1 MGESWSVVLYLCQ
14 NPFLSKQIRGLEE
27 DSEAL
32 EIESVTP
39 VFLHSSA
46 LILQPFHSMSSR
58 LSDYQYHLPSE
69 LIADRPTE
77 RREQSRM
84 MVVERRAG
92 TISHHHFTEF
102 PSLITPTDLVI
113 LNDSKVIPARLH
125 DPTGKI
131 EILLLEKHSPLRWT
145 AMVRPGKKMR
155 LGIRVDVAG
164 TEATVLGIHQD
175 GTRLLEFASEPDL
188 ERHGEM
194 PIPPYFHRSADAQ
207 DKERYQTVFAQDPGS
222 VAAPTAG
229 LHFTPEI
236 LAKIPH
242 SFLTLHVGA
251 GTFQPVKSEDL
262 SEHRMHL
269 EHYTLSDN
277 AAARINFTK
286 NQGGRIVAIGTTST
300 RVLESQPAG
309 ELVATSGSTDIFIR
323 PPYQFQR
330 VDTLLTNFHLP
341 GSTLLMLVSAFA
353 GRGLIMEA
361 YEEAVREKYRFFSYG
376 DCMLIV

>member
-1 MGESWSVVLYLCQ
+1 
-14 NPFLSKQIRGLEE
+14 
-27 DSEAL
+27 
-32 EIESVTP
+32 
-39 VFLHSSA
+39 
-46 LILQPFHSMSSR
+46 MSSR

-84 MVVERRAG
+84 MVVDRSTG
-92 TISHHHFTEF
+92 TISHHRFTEF
-102 PSLITPTDLVI
+102 PTFITPTDLVI
-113 LNDSKVIPARLH
+113 LNDSRVIPARLH
-125 DPTGKI
+125 DSAGKI
-131 EILLLEKHSPLRWT
+131 EILLLEKHSLLRWT

-155 LGIRVDVAG
+155 LGTRVDVAG
-164 TEATVLGIHQD
+164 TEATVLGIHED
-175 GTRLLEFASEPDL
+175 GTRLLEFATPLDL

-194 PIPPYFHRSADAQ
+194 PIPPYFHRPADAQ

-229 LHFTPEI
+229 LHFTPQI
-236 LAKIPH
+236 LAEIPH
-242 SFLTLHVGA
+242 AFLTLHVGA

-269 EHYTLSDN
+269 EHYTLPVD
-277 AAARINFTK
+277 AAARINSTK

-300 RVLESQPAG
+300 RVLESQPPG
-309 ELVATSGSTDIFIR
+309 ELVPTSGSTDIFIR

-353 GRGLIMEA
+353 GRELIMEA
-361 YEEAVREKYRFFSYG
+361 YAEAVREKYRFFSYG